1 LAGGLL
7 SVAYAQEL
15 SSNFYYLGYF
25 LMSVGGPCIFNST
38 YSFGELFPNQ
48 SAGIIGALSTGKA
61 FRVSY
66 ATSNV
71 QRLGFFEVRL
81 LFPRQSPVV
90 LLP

>member
-1 LAGGLL
+1 MAGGLL

-48 SAGIIGALSTGKA
+48 SAGIIGALSTGKSSCA
-61 FRVSY
+61 SFRVSKC
-66 ATSNV
+66 NI
-71 QRLGFFEVRL
+71 
-81 LFPRQSPVV
+81 
-90 LLP
+90 